1 MGANSFGAVAITH
14 NVGILGPLTLGQHM
28 FSIESAGEVS
38 PMNPVE
44 RVLHQELTGLLDRLA
59 TSVPEGGFESI
70 RAANPT
76 LKTRLDDADAKL
88 AAVRE
93 SLLDSYGRWRRA
105 LEDLENLWALGAW
118 RSAAAEESTEQSAAL
133 AA

>member
-1 MGANSFGAVAITH
+1 
-14 NVGILGPLTLGQHM
+14 
-28 FSIESAGEVS
+28 
-38 PMNPVE
+38 MNPVE

-105 LEDLENLWALGAW
+105 LEDLENLWALGAG
-118 RSAAAEESTEQSAAL
+118 RSTAAEESTEQSAAL

>member
-1 MGANSFGAVAITH
+1 
-14 NVGILGPLTLGQHM
+14 
-28 FSIESAGEVS
+28 
-38 PMNPVE
+38 MNPVG

-59 TSVPEGGFESI
+59 TSVPSGGFETI
-70 RAANPT
+70 RAASPT

-118 RSAAAEESTEQSAAL
+118 RSTAAEESTEQSAAL

>member
-1 MGANSFGAVAITH
+1 V
-14 NVGILGPLTLGQHM
+14 
-28 FSIESAGEVS
+28 SARHT
-38 PMNPVE
+38 VE
-44 RVLHQELTGLLDRLA
+44 RGLVRELAGHLDRHA
-59 TSVPEGGFESI
+59 TAVPEGGFESI
-70 RAANPT
+70 RAASPT

-118 RSAAAEESTEQSAAL
+118 RSTAAEESTEQSAAL

>member
-1 MGANSFGAVAITH
+1 
-14 NVGILGPLTLGQHM
+14 
-28 FSIESAGEVS
+28 
-38 PMNPVE
+38 MNPVE

-59 TSVPEGGFESI
+59 TSVPSGGFETI
-70 RAANPT
+70 RAASPT

-118 RSAAAEESTEQSAAL
+118 RSTTAEESTEQSAAL

>member
-1 MGANSFGAVAITH
+1 
-14 NVGILGPLTLGQHM
+14 
-28 FSIESAGEVS
+28 
-38 PMNPVE
+38 MNPVE

-59 TSVPEGGFESI
+59 TSVPEGGFETI
-70 RAANPT
+70 RSANPT

-118 RSAAAEESTEQSAAL
+118 RSTAAEESTEQSPAL